1 MEYLLLLIGIAG
13 LVVGGESLVRCAVG
27 LNMKFKLSPLLIGTT
42 VVSFGTSA
50 PELIVS
56 INAVLGGNSSIA
68 VGNVIGSNVANI
80 GLVLAITILLRTL
93 IVKGNKYLW
102 SWILMIVSSLMFFL
116 FSLDYVI
123 SSFEGIIL
131 LLGLITF
138 IWLSIRRE
146 MNPGDNNDFIE
157 GVNNKKISSLWII
170 LYFIVGAIGLF
181 FGSELLISNAVIIA
195 KTMGVSDFIIGISVV
210 ALGTSLPE
218 LVTSVIAISKGQN
231 SISIGNLLGSNIF
244 NVFAVLGVTSIIKP
258 LNIGP
263 FLLAIDLPI
272 MIGFI
277 IVLGLFMF
285 IGKRLGVIEG
295 LTLLVA
301 YFSYMA
307 YSFGFF

>member
-13 LVVGGESLVRCAVG
+13 LVVGGESLVRSAVG
-27 LNMKFKLSPLLIGTT
+27 LNMRFKLSPLLIGTT

-181 FGSELLISNAVIIA
+181 FGSKLLISNAVIIA